1 MDAKMKNGVNTGAND
16 TKVPKASDEYP
27 RPVVQ
32 HGT

>member
-1 MDAKMKNGVNTGAND
+1 MDAKMKNGVN